1 MKDNKSEIMLAI
13 ALCAIVLS
21 YGLGEILK
29 IECGF
34 LVGLVFQIVSYL
46 LILYRKQ
53 ILSPFKYLIFKKR
66 RFTKEDFELVLSETK
81 ELHWNIRLIGTNSH
95 LVLIEKPLLS
105 DEMKT
110 EFPGSLNANHWLEF
124 FIRHQSIY

>member
-1 MKDNKSEIMLAI
+1 MKDNGPEIMLAI

-34 LVGLVFQIVSYL
+34 LAGFVFQIVSYL

-53 ILSPFKYLIFKKR
+53 LLSPFRYLIFKKK
-66 RFTKEDFELVLSETK
+66 RFKKEDFQIIQSEV
-81 ELHWNIRLIGTNSH
+81 EEGHYNIRLLGTDTYI
-95 LVLIEKPLLS
+95 VLLGEPKLS

-110 EFPGSLNANHWLEF
+110 EFTGSLSADYWLDF